1 MNYLYGASGH
11 GIVVHE
17 IFKLNNIVINNFIDD
32 NKNKKSFNEL
42 YVLNPSEVLSFNLFD
57 NLFISIGNNKIR
69 KNIAYKYSNFNF
81 LNAIHPSSM
90 LSNDM
95 TIGSGVSIMAK
106 SLISSKV
113 FIGNHVIINS
123 MSCIEHESY
132 INDFVHISPGAII
145 CGKVY
150 IGEGTH
156 IGAGATI
163 IPNIN
168 IGKWSIIGAGAV
180 ITKDVPDY
188 SLVVGVPGKIIKTL
202 KDE

>member
-1 MNYLYGASGH
+1 MNYLFGASGH

-17 IFKLNNIVINNFIDD
+17 IFKLNEIPINYFIDD
-32 NKNKKSFNEL
+32 NENKKYFNDL
-42 YVLNPSEVLSFNLFD
+42 NVLNTNNLQLDNLLD

-81 LNAIHPSSM
+81 LNAIHPSSI
-90 LSNDM
+90 LFNDIE
-95 TIGSGVSIMAK
+95 IGTGVSIMAK
-106 SLISSKV
+106 SLISAKV

-123 MSCIEHESY
+123 MTCVEHESY
-132 INDFVHISPGAII
+132 INDFVHISPGVVL
-145 CGKVY
+145 CGNVS

-156 IGAGATI
+156 IGASATV
-163 IPNIN
+163 IPNIK
-168 IGKWSIIGAGAV
+168 IGKWCVIGAGAV
-180 ITKDVPDY
+180 ITKHIPDY